1 MKHLIAIIALTAV
14 AACAVDETES
24 SPTYTPVPAAAPT
37 ASGTASPVHAQTVWV
52 NPIDGQTYM
61 RVGGGDMF
69 MNLDTNDMYMRV
81 GSTHAM
87 SLETG
92 ELKYMGGW

>member
-1 MKHLIAIIALTAV
+1 MNRPIAIIALTLV
-14 AACAVDETES
+14 AACAVDENES
-24 SPTYTPVPAAAPT
+24 SPTNTLTPVAAPT
-37 ASGTASPVHAQTVWV
+37 ASGAASPVHTQTVWV

-61 RVGGGDMF
+61 RLGSEDMF
-69 MNLDTNDMYMRV
+69 MHLDTNDMYMRV

-87 SLETG
+87 NLETG